1 MRHVVSVKLANKMSA
16 STAPLSWSFID
27 SKASQQFV
35 GGKPFLDMP
44 ANDYNDFV
52 NWHPNAVVEL

>member
-27 SKASQQFV
+27 RKASQQFV
-35 GGKPFLDMP
+35 AGKPFLDMTE
-44 ANDYNDFV
+44 NDYNDFV
-52 NWHPNAVVEL
+52 NWHPNAVVKF